1 VSALHYNEPTVVHLT
16 PQDLNSRQHC
26 FSGSLP
32 EFSLFMH
39 AGIDAKKKMLEEQT
53 TKMVTE
59 HFLSC

>member
-1 VSALHYNEPTVVHLT
+1 VSVLHYNEPTVVHFT

-39 AGIDAKKKMLEEQT
+39 AGIDAKEVLMLEEQT
-53 TKMVTE
+53 IKIL
-59 HFLSC
+59 FL